1 MYWSQIDK
9 RFFGDGNLDD
19 LLQRLS
25 IEEKVAMHDYTAEI
39 ERGGANYAKPDTIV
53 GHLRTGINY

>member
-19 LLQRLS
+19 PLQLLAA
-25 IEEKVAMHDYTAEI
+25 EEKVAMHDYTAEI
-39 ERGGANYAKPDTIV
+39 
-53 GHLRTGINY
+53 